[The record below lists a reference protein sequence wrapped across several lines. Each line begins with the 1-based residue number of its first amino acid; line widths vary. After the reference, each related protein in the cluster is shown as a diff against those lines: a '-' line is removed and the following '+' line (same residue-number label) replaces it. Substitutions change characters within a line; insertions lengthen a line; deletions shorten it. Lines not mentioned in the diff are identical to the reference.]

1 MSVDAADCL
10 VIEDDEVGLGAAK
23 AANMACLIT
32 TSAYTSKDDLK
43 LADRIVH
50 SLEGIELENLVSLPA
65 SMVGLNA

>member
-1 MSVDAADCL
+1 MLRRDDAQ
-10 VIEDDEVGLGAAK
+10 VGLQAAK

-32 TSAYTSKDDLK
+32 MSAYTEKDDLK
-43 LADRIVH
+43 LADRIVD